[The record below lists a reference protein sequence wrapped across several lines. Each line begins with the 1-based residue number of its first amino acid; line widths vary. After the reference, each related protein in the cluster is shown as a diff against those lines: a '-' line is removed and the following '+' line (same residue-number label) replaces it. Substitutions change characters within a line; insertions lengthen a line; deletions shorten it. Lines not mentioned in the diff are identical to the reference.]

1 MQVSAFSQR
10 TGVDVW
16 IGVMPHGCDV
26 LHDEASRSADQCLS
40 RSCRTLCELVGAHC
54 LREVVHA
61 TSSDVNYPWGDEL
74 ESACLRAIVHE
85 LRPARVVGARRRT
98 SLCSTVGTAIKVRDL
113 VGNLTEMR
121 RRTIRHRRS
130 LCGQYDH
137 AAILMPRGRQSFE
150 FDEDELS
157 YGGLAFSEGSAMKRR
172 SSQLLLAAPEVAA
185 QEADSFGRT
194 SQSVG
199 RSIFV
204 NPHEDLRTYAGRS
217 ERYTLVTPEE
227 MAAIDKEL
235 ARQLSGGCDEAS
247 CIAELGG
254 ALGAQL
260 MATGVV
266 SKVGERLSVNVK
278 LIDIAT
284 VTAKRVSARRAGSI
298 EQLQDQMAPLVAELL
313 GDQPQPKGQPFTV
326 GGAGALEWSTNKR
339 LAILAGSLTGA
350 RGAAVGDELV
360 SANRHLRALMRTV

>member
-1 MQVSAFSQR
+1 MNAAF
-10 TGVDVW
+10 
-16 IGVMPHGCDV
+16 I
-26 LHDEASRSADQCLS
+26 
-40 RSCRTLCELVGAHC
+40 
-54 LREVVHA
+54 
-61 TSSDVNYPWGDEL
+61 
-74 ESACLRAIVHE
+74 
-85 LRPARVVGARRRT
+85 
-98 SLCSTVGTAIKVRDL
+98 TA
-113 VGNLTEMR
+113 
-121 RRTIRHRRS
+121 
-130 LCGQYDH
+130 
-137 AAILMPRGRQSFE
+137 
-150 FDEDELS
+150 
-157 YGGLAFSEGSAMKRR
+157 
-172 SSQLLLAAPEVAA
+172 LLLAAHEVAA
-185 QEADSFGRT
+185 QDKPTVLVAPLKA
-194 SQSVG
+194 VG
-199 RSIFV
+199 VSSIFAEILT
-204 NPHEDLRTYAGRS
+204 EDLRTYAGRS

-339 LAILAGSLTGA
+339 LAILAGSLTGVFG
-350 RGAAVGDELV
+350 GAAVGVFNL
-360 SANRHLRALMRTV
+360 SSSKPTLARALIADGLIVAGFGVIAYFGRQALREQSVD